1 MSTETI
7 QKAAS
12 VIADKLREN
21 GEPMATR
28 SLVEALSQQEGMNEN
43 DLRRGIWLLI
53 TQGEIELNWDRKL
66 GASPSIG

>member
-28 SLVEALSQQEGMNEN
+28 SLVEALSQ
-43 DLRRGIWLLI
+43 
-53 TQGEIELNWDRKL
+53 
-66 GASPSIG
+66 